1 MKEERL
7 VEALDARLPDD
18 AARARMW
25 AAIESGMA
33 AERAAA
39 GETADEQA
47 ETAAETAAEKPAF
60 TVTRGGK
67 AGADAGAPSKRRTR
81 AFSWRIPAAAA
92 VLAIAIGA
100 GVLYVTHNPADP
112 GPNGPGIDIPDDPTP
127 GSSGTDEPG
136 GSGAASEVARTV
148 VTWDG
153 AEYRC
158 VSDEAVDASVV
169 GERLG
174 EADARLDGTGAPAK
188 ADVFAAKGRYAT
200 GSYLIVE
207 LDGSKY
213 LFLRS

>member
-33 AERAAA
+33 AERAAV

-47 ETAAETAAEKPAF
+47 ETAAEKPVF
-60 TVTRGGK
+60 TVTRGEGR
-67 AGADAGAPSKRRTR
+67 PSQRRTR

-100 GVLYVTHNPADP
+100 GVLYVTHNPVDP
-112 GPNGPGIDIPDDPTP
+112 GPGPDIVIPDNPTP
-127 GSSGTDEPG
+127 GHSGDGPDVPG
-136 GSGAASEVARTV
+136 GPDTASEVARTV

-158 VSDEAVDASVV
+158 VSDEPVDAAVV

-174 EADARLDGTGAPAK
+174 VADARVDGTGAPRE